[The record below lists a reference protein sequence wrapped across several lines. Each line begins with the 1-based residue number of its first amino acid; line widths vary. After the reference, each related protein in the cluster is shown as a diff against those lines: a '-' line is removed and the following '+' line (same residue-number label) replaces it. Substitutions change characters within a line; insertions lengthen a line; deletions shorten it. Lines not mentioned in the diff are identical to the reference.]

1 MKELRNVEADLR
13 QFRLRALVAT
23 VAVII
28 AFVLIW
34 TRAYYLQVVQYETLN
49 EQAERNRTA
58 ISAQGVSVWLCAEL
72 DLLWDRVRHK
82 ATRPL
87 LRTADPKRTLAELCE
102 KREPFYAMADL
113 KVHTLPHYSIDETS
127 DKVIEALLR
136 RPDILE
142 GA

>member
-58 ISAQGVSVWLCAEL
+58 VVPVVPMRGEVEDRNGEILASNYSAYTLEVTPSKVTNLDELLDELEAFVSISKR
-72 DLLWDRVRHK
+72 DR
-82 ATRPL
+82 
-87 LRTADPKRTLAELCE
+87 
-102 KREPFYAMADL
+102 
-113 KVHTLPHYSIDETS
+113 
-127 DKVIEALLR
+127 R
-136 RPDILE
+136 RFAKL
-142 GA
+142 